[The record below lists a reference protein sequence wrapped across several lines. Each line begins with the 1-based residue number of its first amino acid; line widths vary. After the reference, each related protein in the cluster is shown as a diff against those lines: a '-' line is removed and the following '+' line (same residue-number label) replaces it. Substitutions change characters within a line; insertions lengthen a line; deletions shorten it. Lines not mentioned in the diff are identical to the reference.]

1 MEIICDNC
9 GNIKRRT
16 PAQVKR
22 SKYHF
27 CSKQCYHEFMRKNS
41 IHALSKEV
49 VEELYNEKELSQ
61 SEISELCGV
70 SIGHLNWLFHIYKI
84 KGRSLS
90 DAQKLFLRKNTD
102 EKERRAEHL
111 QSLPA
116 WNAGLA
122 GKGICLGYREGSNW
136 SETQRKKFVDSMLK
150 YKEVLTKV
158 YLYTEHVLKE
168 RSITQIAEDVGCES
182 STVKNYIAIHDVPY
196 TSHQRE
202 ICDRNL
208 KLRFTDP
215 EVRDKCAKN
224 RQRGLHLKPNKQEKE
239 IVTIIEELKLP
250 YKYTGDG
257 SVVID
262 GLVPDFTNC
271 NGEKKVIEF
280 FGDYWHGGT
289 DRYTP
294 KYASQTEEGRLER
307 YKNFGFHC
315 LIVWGHELADRETLI
330 NKMLD
335 FEKGGVK

>member
-22 SKYHF
+22 SEYHF
-27 CSKQCYHEFMRKNS
+27 CSQLCYHEFMRENS
-41 IHALSKEV
+41 VHALSKEE
-49 VEELYNEKELSQ
+49 VEELYYEKELS
-61 SEISELCGV
+61 ENKIAELCGC
-70 SIGHLNWLFHIYKI
+70 SRSHMYWLFHIYEI
-84 KGRSLS
+84 KTRSRS
-90 DAQKLFLRKNTD
+90 DAQKLFLSKNAD

-111 QSLPA
+111 RSLPA

-122 GKGICLGYREGSNW
+122 GKGICVSSQKGRKW
-136 SETQRKKFVDSMLK
+136 SESHRKKFVDSTQK
-150 YKEVLTKV
+150 YKEVLTKE

-168 RSITQIAEDVGCES
+168 RSITEIADDVGCAS
-182 STVKNYIAIHDVPY
+182 STVKRYIDIHDVPY
-196 TSHQRE
+196 TSYQRE

-208 KLRFTDP
+208 KLRFTDS
-215 EVRDKCAKN
+215 EVMDKWAKN
-224 RQRGLHLKPNKQEKE
+224 RQRALHITPNKQEKE
-239 IVTIIEELKLP
+239 IANLVEELKLP

-289 DRYTP
+289 DRHTP
-294 KYASQTEEGRLER
+294 KCACQTEEGRLER
-307 YKNFGFHC
+307 YNKFGFQC
-315 LIVWGHELADRETLI
+315 LIIWSNELADREKLI
-330 NKMLD
+330 NKIVD
-335 FEKGGVK
+335 FNRRDVK